1 MDAVRRMLF
10 RQGTLILFVSAL
22 LGLVVAVQ
30 APHVVKW
37 RAAHVS
43 GLLTGVLIIG
53 FGALWPEVRLSERAA
68 QLAWRLGLIAAWG
81 GLAVNVFSAIT
92 DFPGPASDPGRQ
104 PEVVWQMA
112 VFFTGLAVVVPT
124 TLVSFFLVW
133 KGLWGERRTSS

>member
-1 MDAVRRMLF
+1 MDAVRRLLF
-10 RQGTLILFVSAL
+10 RQGALILCVSAL
-22 LGLVVAVQ
+22 LGLVVSAQ
-30 APHVVKW
+30 APHVMKW

-53 FGALWPEVRLSERAA
+53 FGALWPEVRLSDRAA
-68 QLAWRLGLIAAWG
+68 RLAWRLGLTAAWV
-81 GLAVNVFSAIT
+81 GLAVNVFSALV

-112 VFFTGLAVVVPT
+112 VFFSGLAIVVPA

-133 KGLWGERRTSS
+133 KGLWEKRTS